1 MTKEDIEQRIA
12 ELEELKAK
20 KNETVEN
27 LKIQRATKEAELS
40 NINGKITTNEWI
52 NSKERI
58 ELEDLQTALRIINQ

>member
-20 KNETVEN
+20 KNEIVEN

>member
-20 KNETVEN
+20 KNEIVEN

-58 ELEDLQTALRIINQ
+58 ELEDLQTALGIINQ

>member
-1 MTKEDIEQRIA
+1 MTKKDIEQRIA

>member
-58 ELEDLQTALRIINQ
+58 ELENLQTALRIINQ